1 MDGIRLVWTTIKELF
16 RKYQSDN
23 APMMVAAIAF
33 YILLTFIPFTLL
45 SIAILGYL
53 VDLSDLDAHLI
64 SYTAN
69 VIPEPFN
76 DTVTALMAKN
86 IRVLEIWKRFSGP
99 LGLYFLFFFTSKL
112 FSMLIPSFQVI
123 FGKKVEGFFRK
134 KGKEFF
140 FTMLFALLQAV
151 IFFVTVIMF
160 VTATKVVETISARHH
175 PMEGTFFAYLF
186 MAIDGACIFAMF
198 YLLYYVLTPL
208 KKRSILMLSTTLLAT
223 LLWGAGKNLFKFYA
237 LRLVKLTAV
246 FGAYGMFI
254 AFLFWL
260 YYSVFVF
267 IVCAELQSV
276 LLQRANREP
285 QPSSALF
292 PPSP

>member
-1 MDGIRLVWTTIKELF
+1 
-16 RKYQSDN
+16 
-23 APMMVAAIAF
+23 
-33 YILLTFIPFTLL
+33 
-45 SIAILGYL
+45 
-53 VDLSDLDAHLI
+53 
-64 SYTAN
+64 
-69 VIPEPFN
+69 
-76 DTVTALMAKN
+76 
-86 IRVLEIWKRFSGP
+86 
-99 LGLYFLFFFTSKL
+99 
-112 FSMLIPSFQVI
+112 MLIPSFQVI

-134 KGKEFF
+134 KGKEFL

-160 VTATKVVETISARHH
+160 VTATKVVWNDLGQTSPDGRDFLRLSVHGDRRGMHLCHVLSIVLCADAAEEAVDADALDHPSRH
-175 PMEGTFFAYLF
+175 A
-186 MAIDGACIFAMF
+186 
-198 YLLYYVLTPL
+198 PL
-208 KKRSILMLSTTLLAT
+208 
-223 LLWGAGKNLFKFYA
+223 GGGKNLFKFYA

-285 QPSSALF
+285 QPSSAPSL
-292 PPSP
+292 PSP